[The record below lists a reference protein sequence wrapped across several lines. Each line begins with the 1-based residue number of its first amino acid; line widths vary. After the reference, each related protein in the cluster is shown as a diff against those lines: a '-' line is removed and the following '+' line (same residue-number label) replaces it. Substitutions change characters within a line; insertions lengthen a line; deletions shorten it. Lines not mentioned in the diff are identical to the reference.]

1 MAILSVVPSVKHQ
14 NRSLAFDNSQ
24 MDCSEVQVQL
34 QATNLGITQFCE
46 ELINCLYHVSFK

>member
-46 ELINCLYHVSFK
+46 ELINCLYHISFK